1 MKAGSKSSG
10 YVRILDCMGRV
21 ALPIE
26 WRRTFGLEPGAPLE
40 MILGGDGTLV
50 LKRYVPGGT
59 CTFCGDI
66 EEIRHFAGRPICRKC
81 TAQLAAGVG
90 A

>member
-1 MKAGSKSSG
+1 MKPAFKSTG
-10 YVRILDCMGRV
+10 FVRRLDELGRV
-21 ALPIE
+21 VLPVD
-26 WRRTFGLEPGAPLE
+26 WRRTFGLGPGAPLE

-59 CTFCGDI
+59 CTFCGEMEDI
-66 EEIRHFAGRPICRKC
+66 QHFAGRPVCRKC
-81 TAQLAAGVG
+81 TVQLAAGLG